1 MTKQKKIFIL
11 IIIIIYFLTSFIY
24 AEDKPIEQENEE
36 IMTVEAVNTEP
47 DIYSEAAILMEKNTG
62 KVIYAKN
69 IYDKKFPASTTKI
82 LTAIIAIENC
92 DLNKKMTASQN
103 AVTFDDPR
111 SYTKANIQAG
121 ETFTLEELLNVLMIH
136 SANDA
141 ANVIAENISGSTEE
155 FAKLMN
161 KKAKELGCFNS
172 NFVNA
177 NGIHD
182 ENHYTTAYDMA
193 TIAAYCMKNDTFRH
207 FANLMECSLP
217 DTEFWGEEQNIEI
230 GERHFFNTN
239 KLLDQTSI
247 YYYPYCIGIKTGF
260 TTPAKNCFVGCS
272 NKDGFELISVIFHGE
287 LTADNHSARYMDT
300 INMFEYGYNNFSKE
314 EIYQEFN
321 FDLNTDKL
329 KVEAEV
335 EEQKEEPVKI
345 QDIKEKIIS
354 TTKNTVKDENDLKII
369 IIFLVFIVLMIVIII
384 LLYIIFKKKL
394 KNLKKPKH

>member
-24 AEDKPIEQENEE
+24 AEEEPIENEE
-36 IMTVEAVNTEP
+36 ELITVETVNSEP
-47 DIYSEAAILMEKNTG
+47 EIFSEAAILMEKNTG
-62 KVIYAKN
+62 KVLYAKN
-69 IYDKKFPASTTKI
+69 IYDRKFPASTTKI
-82 LTAIIAIENC
+82 LTAIIAIEKC
-92 DLNKKMTASQN
+92 DLSQKMTASQN
-103 AVTFDDPR
+103 AVTFDDAK

-136 SANDA
+136 SANEA
-141 ANVIAENISGSTEE
+141 ATIIAENISGSTEE

-161 KKAKELGCFNS
+161 EKAKELGCFNS

-182 ENHYTTAYDMA
+182 DNHYTTAYDMA
-193 TIAAYCMKNDTFRH
+193 TIASYCMKNETFRH

-217 DTEFWGEEQNIEI
+217 DTEFWGPEQTEEI

-239 KLLDQTSI
+239 KLLDSTSI

-287 LTADNHSARYMDT
+287 LTTDNHSARYMDT
-300 INMFEYGYNNFSKE
+300 INMFEYGYNNFSKD
-314 EIYQEFN
+314 EIYKEFN
-321 FDLNTDKL
+321 YDLDTNKL
-329 KVEAEV
+329 KAEV
-335 EEQKEEPVKI
+335 EEKEEQKEDFLKM
-345 QDIKEKIIS
+345 QDIKEKIVL

-369 IIFLVFIVLMIVIII
+369 IIFILLIFLMIGVIIV
-384 LLYIIFKKKL
+384 LYIIFRRKL
-394 KNLKKPKH
+394 KNIKKAKH